1 MLLAPG
7 VGAEATGPLKYRL
20 ADAGRH
26 VEFRDVAPQPGAVLP
41 DQVRAVVQQAHAL
54 LDGERQSV
62 GVGVQER
69 GELRRDRFPAEHR
82 GHQLRGRRGVQGPW
96 FHPDATGLCDQPPQQ
111 RPGPYLLGP
120 VGQDESRGAL
130 PLGPQQQQEFH
141 GRFVGPVRVLHHEQ
155 LDTEGVDEFDE
166 RAEQTAP
173 GRRGVGQRV
182 AGGGNCSAHSGKTGR
197 STPAG
202 AVSGTSTRPSV
213 AWRTASTTGASVYG
227 SRNGGHTATNALSR
241 RRSSSS
247 WISRVFPIPASPET
261 MTGPARSSS
270 ARSIRD
276 RSRSRPTRR
285 GTARSGPHAGAS
297 ALSSALVSAFVSA
310 RWGHCAGHAGN
321 GGRVA
326 SLPGTTHYRP
336 PAAYRASGAPVTAH
350 GNVLPTGAR

>member
-182 AGGGNCSAHSGKTGR
+182 AGGGQLLGPLR
-197 STPAG
+197 ED
-202 AVSGTSTRPSV
+202 RPQ
-213 AWRTASTTGASVYG
+213 
-227 SRNGGHTATNALSR
+227 HSR
-241 RRSSSS
+241 RRGE
-247 WISRVFPIPASPET
+247 RHVHETLGRLAHGVDDRRECVRLPQRRAHRDQRALASP
-261 MTGPARSSS
+261 
-270 ARSIRD
+270 
-276 RSRSRPTRR
+276 
-285 GTARSGPHAGAS
+285 
-297 ALSSALVSAFVSA
+297 
-310 RWGHCAGHAGN
+310 
-321 GGRVA
+321 
-326 SLPGTTHYRP
+326 
-336 PAAYRASGAPVTAH
+336 
-350 GNVLPTGAR
+350 